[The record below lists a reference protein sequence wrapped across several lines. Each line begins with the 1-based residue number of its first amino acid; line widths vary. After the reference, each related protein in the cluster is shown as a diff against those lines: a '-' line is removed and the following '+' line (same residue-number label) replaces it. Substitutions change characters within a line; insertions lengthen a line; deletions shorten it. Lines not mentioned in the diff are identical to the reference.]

1 MKKLI
6 CLAIAGI
13 MILSMIPV
21 MAIST
26 SAAVEG
32 MWTTYQG
39 AGSYPAVDDEPP
51 EEGEEVLFPPEAG
64 YEYTADGFT
73 VIEPDW
79 GTTLSPFMTV
89 STKDKQNIKEGVYL
103 KFRVDSYSYG
113 GDIAADHWISIS
125 LNTGKVE
132 DGATEGCEAG
142 SVTGK
147 VSPGGTNYGGGW
159 LTLLRGNGNGSIQ
172 TFPHITTPTT
182 EEVGGK
188 FLNIGMSANQAT
200 MDDDGRE
207 IHTFEVTYDDAT
219 GYVIKVNGVVE
230 PDNFGILTQTLNA
243 QNADGEFYVGIVM
256 MDTVA
261 TDGAAELTITK
272 FGTSAEDATKPTGT
286 DSKEP
291 QENTVRKAPIAD
303 ASTVEAGQPAML
315 WTPETYNMKAGNNIN
330 FAVLG
335 DNTWRGT
342 ATESAVFFNMNPKR
356 SWSFDGVDF
365 PVFGIMLRNIWV
377 DSGILWY
384 AAGEYTSAS
393 DGNTLPISVF
403 DGEFYNVGD
412 DEYIFIPVDMTDL
425 WEGRINNI
433 RIDLAMADETV
444 REFDICFGG
453 MFRTAEE
460 GFAYAEK
467 WLADNNLNV
476 DTETETEDAGDETTV
491 ADDETTAAPETTVA
505 DETTGENTTGEK
517 GCASVIGVSAVAILA
532 AAAAAVALKK
542 KD

>member
-1 MKKLI
+1 MNTKRIIAMLI
-6 CLAIAGI
+6 AAI
-13 MILSMIPV
+13 MVLSLVPV

-26 SAAVEG
+26 SAANEG

-39 AGSYPAVDDEPP
+39 AGAYPSADDADEDP
-51 EEGEEVLFPPEAG
+51 EDLAYPPEAG
-64 YEYTADGFT
+64 YEYTSDGFS
-73 VIEPDW
+73 VIQPDW
-79 GTTLSPFMTV
+79 TDITPFVTV
-89 STKDKQNIKEGVYL
+89 SSKETVNLKDGLYL
-103 KFRVDSYSYG
+103 EFRVDAYSYG
-113 GDIAADHWISIS
+113 GANGADHWIALT
-125 LNTGKVE
+125 LNTGKTEE
-132 DGATEGCEAG
+132 DG

-147 VSPGGTNYGGGW
+147 VQPGSTMYGGGW
-159 LTLLRGNGNGSIQ
+159 LTLLRGNGNGSIS
-172 TFPHITTPTT
+172 TFPHITEPTT

-188 FLNIGMSANQAT
+188 FLNIGMSSNQAT
-200 MDDDGRE
+200 LDDEGRE
-207 IHTFEVTYDDAT
+207 IHTFEVTYDEAT
-219 GYVIKVNGVVE
+219 GYQIKVNGVVE
-230 PDNFGILTQTLNA
+230 PDNFGTLTRTLDS

-261 TDGAAELTITK
+261 TNGAAELTITK
-272 FGTSAEDATKPTGT
+272 FGTSAEDAVKPTGT

-303 ASTVEAGQPAML
+303 SSTIEAGQPAML
-315 WTPETYNMKAGNNIN
+315 WTPETYNLKAGNNVN

-356 SWSFDGVDF
+356 SWSYEAADF
-365 PVFGIMLRNIWV
+365 PVFGIMFRNLWV
-377 DSGILWY
+377 DSGVLYY
-384 AAGEYTSAS
+384 AAGEFTSAS
-393 DGNTLPISVF
+393 DANQLPISVF

-412 DEYIFIPVDMTDL
+412 DEYIFIPVSMLDLEDMTPL
-425 WEGRINNI
+425 WEGRINGI
-433 RIDLAMADETV
+433 RVDLALQDETV
-444 REFDICFGG
+444 REFDICFAG

-467 WLADNNLNV
+467 WLEDNNLNV
-476 DTETETEDAGDETTV
+476 DTETETEDDGDETTV

>member
-1 MKKLI
+1 MNTKRIIAMLI
-6 CLAIAGI
+6 AAI
-13 MILSMIPV
+13 MVLSLVPV

-26 SAAVEG
+26 SAANEG

-39 AGSYPAVDDEPP
+39 AGAYPSAEDANEDP
-51 EEGEEVLFPPEAG
+51 EDLAFPPEAG
-64 YEYTADGFT
+64 YEYTSDGFS
-73 VIEPDW
+73 VIQPDW
-79 GTTLSPFMTV
+79 TDITPFVTV
-89 STKDKQNIKEGVYL
+89 SSKETVNLKDGLYL
-103 KFRVDSYSYG
+103 EFRVDAYSYG
-113 GDIAADHWISIS
+113 GANGADHWIALT
-125 LNTGKVE
+125 LNTGKTEE
-132 DGATEGCEAG
+132 DG

-147 VSPGGTNYGGGW
+147 VQPGSTMYGGGW

-200 MDDDGRE
+200 MDADGRE

-425 WEGRINNI
+425 WEGRINAI
-433 RIDLAMADETV
+433 RIDLAMADESV

-453 MFRTAEE
+453 MFRSVDEA
-460 GFAYAEK
+460 FAYAEA
-467 WLADNNLNV
+467 WLDNAGLEV
-476 DTETETEDAGDETTV
+476 DSETETEPADDETTVAGDETT
-491 ADDETTAAPETTVA
+491 APAGETTAAPETTGDA
-505 DETTGENTTGEK
+505 TTGEK